1 MLGGDVL
8 SGADSARAV
17 NFLLENFP
25 VNCSTPK
32 KIRRRSRV
40 QYHNAS
46 RMLIRARTPHET
58 L

>member
-1 MLGGDVL
+1 MVGMV
-8 SGADSARAV
+8 SSV

-25 VNCSTPK
+25 VNYSAPK
-32 KIRRRSRV
+32 KIRRRSPV

-46 RMLIRARTPHET
+46 RMLSRARRPHEM